1 MNAQLSDSNTIT
13 KLNDTSATY
22 GTDRSN
28 SEKILKDFR
37 DRTRLAIEEELQRT
51 KKMMMMEQIRK
62 QKEKA
67 LSKYESS
74 MKDYQVEIQD
84 NKKISSPARTK
95 SMDRSKIDERI
106 AAVMRDIRKKK
117 DQKAETDTS
126 IKDDIMRSYTMT
138 EIESPKEDD
147 KVDKVNKDDKANKD
161 DKDDNVNKD
170 DKDNKNHVKRERFL
184 GEAMN
189 PRKESQPSS
198 KRIPT
203 YRKDLEVS
211 VYRAT
216 NKTSTS
222 PKVRSTQI
230 IFLNIPNNF
239 SLRKELYENII
250 KEFSES
256 KSIKV
261 LSFLE
266 PLYENTILNNIN
278 KGLNIHNNKIKMM
291 TGDFSQTKIVNK
303 RDDTQFNV
311 DIYHL
316 LEQTYLQMVKECKD
330 IFCNEIIEKIESY
343 LKCRDEINKF
353 IILDAHSTSDVE
365 KIMNHFK
372 NSDHYLYRISKFT
385 HQSQFIIDQKLFD
398 EENIIHDEDPDQF
411 FVDIDLPIKYYI
423 KRLKLAMG
431 HKFRRQ
437 RLKSPV
443 IEEFGRD
450 KYRDKY
456 PF

>member
-1 MNAQLSDSNTIT
+1 MNVHLSDSNRVT
-13 KLNDTSATY
+13 KLNDTSVTY
-22 GTDRSN
+22 DGKGRSD
-28 SEKILKDFR
+28 SEKILKDSR
-37 DRTRLAIEEELQRT
+37 DKARLANKEELSRT
-51 KKMMMMEQIRK
+51 KKKMMMEQVRR
-62 QKEKA
+62 QKEKDS
-67 LSKYESS
+67 SKCDSL
-74 MKDYQVEIQD
+74 MKDYQVEIRD

-95 SMDRSKIDERI
+95 SIDRSKIDERI
-106 AAVMRDIRKKK
+106 AAVIRDTHKKN
-117 DQKAETDTS
+117 DQKVETTTS
-126 IKDDIMRSYTMT
+126 VKDDDTLMSYMTT
-138 EIESPKEDD
+138 EIESPREED
-147 KVDKVNKDDKANKD
+147 
-161 DKDDNVNKD
+161 
-170 DKDNKNHVKRERFL
+170 KNRVKRERFL

-189 PRKESQPSS
+189 PRKESHPFSRPI
-198 KRIPT
+198 KT
-203 YRKDLEVS
+203 YRKDLKVF

-216 NKTSTS
+216 NKAPMS
-222 PKVRSTQI
+222 PKVQSAQI

-256 KSIKV
+256 KNIKV

-278 KGLNIHNNKIKMM
+278 KGLNIHSNKIKMI
-291 TGDFSQTKIVNK
+291 TGDFSQTKIVNDE
-303 RDDTQFNV
+303 DDSEFNV

-316 LEQTYLQMVKECKD
+316 LEQTYLQMVKESKD

-365 KIMNHFK
+365 KIMNHFE

-385 HQSQFIIDQKLFD
+385 HESQFIIDQNLFD

-411 FVDIDLPIKYYI
+411 FINVDLSIKYYI

-437 RLKSPV
+437 KLKSPV
-443 IEEFGRD
+443 IEEFD
-450 KYRDKY
+450 RDKY

>member
-1 MNAQLSDSNTIT
+1 MNTHLSDSNTIT
-13 KLNDTSATY
+13 KINDISAIY
-22 GTDRSN
+22 DPRRSN
-28 SEKILKDFR
+28 SEKILKEFR
-37 DRTRLAIEEELQRT
+37 DKMRTANKEELERA
-51 KKMMMMEQIRK
+51 KKMIEQIRRT
-62 QKEKA
+62 QEQT
-67 LSKYESS
+67 SV
-74 MKDYQVEIQD
+74 MKDYQVEIRD
-84 NKKISSPARTK
+84 NKKISSTTQTK
-95 SMDRSKIDERI
+95 STDRSKIDERI
-106 AAVMRDIRKKK
+106 AAAIRDIRKKN
-117 DQKAETDTS
+117 DQKTETTAP
-126 IKDDIMRSYTMT
+126 IKDDIMSYTMT
-138 EIESPKEDD
+138 EIESPKED
-147 KVDKVNKDDKANKD
+147 NKY
-161 DKDDNVNKD
+161 
-170 DKDNKNHVKRERFL
+170 HIKRERFL

-189 PRKESQPSS
+189 MREEPQPSS
-198 KRIPT
+198 NSIKT

-216 NKTSTS
+216 NKASAS
-222 PKVRSTQI
+222 SKIRPAQI
-230 IFLNIPNNF
+230 IFLNVPNNF

-250 KEFSES
+250 EEFSDR
-256 KSIKV
+256 KNIKI

-278 KGLNIHNNKIKMM
+278 KGLNIHNNKIKMI
-291 TGDFSQTKIVNK
+291 TGDFARTKIVNK
-303 RDDTQFNV
+303 RDDTQINV

-316 LEQTYLQMVKECKD
+316 LEQTYLQMIKKCKD

-372 NSDHYLYRISKFT
+372 DSDHYLYRISKFT
-385 HQSQFIIDQKLFD
+385 RESQFIIDQKLFD

-411 FVDIDLPIKYYI
+411 FIDIDLPIKYYI
-423 KRLKLAMG
+423 RRLKLAMG

-443 IEEFGRD
+443 IKESSRD
-450 KYRDKY
+450 MY

>member
-1 MNAQLSDSNTIT
+1 MNAHLSDSNTIT
-13 KLNDTSATY
+13 KINDISAIY
-22 GTDRSN
+22 DPCRSN
-28 SEKILKDFR
+28 SEKILKEFR
-37 DRTRLAIEEELQRT
+37 DKTRTANKEELERS
-51 KKMMMMEQIRK
+51 KKMIEQIRRT
-62 QKEKA
+62 QEQT
-67 LSKYESS
+67 SV
-74 MKDYQVEIQD
+74 MKDYQVEIRD
-84 NKKISSPARTK
+84 NKKISSTTRTK
-95 SMDRSKIDERI
+95 STDRSKIDERI
-106 AAVMRDIRKKK
+106 AAVIRDIRKKN
-117 DQKAETDTS
+117 DQKTETTAP
-126 IKDDIMRSYTMT
+126 IKDDIMSYTMT
-138 EIESPKEDD
+138 EIESPKED
-147 KVDKVNKDDKANKD
+147 NKD
-161 DKDDNVNKD
+161 
-170 DKDNKNHVKRERFL
+170 HIKRERFL

-189 PRKESQPSS
+189 MREELQPLSNS
-198 KRIPT
+198 IKT

-216 NKTSTS
+216 NKASTS
-222 PKVRSTQI
+222 SKIRPAQI

-250 KEFSES
+250 KEFSDR
-256 KSIKV
+256 KNIKI

-278 KGLNIHNNKIKMM
+278 KGLNIHNNKIKMII
-291 TGDFSQTKIVNK
+291 GDFTRTKIVNK
-303 RDDTQFNV
+303 RDDTQINV

-316 LEQTYLQMVKECKD
+316 LEQTYLQMIKKCKD

-372 NSDHYLYRISKFT
+372 DSDHYLYRISKFT
-385 HQSQFIIDQKLFD
+385 RESQFIIDQKLFD

-411 FVDIDLPIKYYI
+411 FIDIDLPIKYYI
-423 KRLKLAMG
+423 RRLKLAMG

-443 IEEFGRD
+443 IKESSRD
-450 KYRDKY
+450 MY

>member
-1 MNAQLSDSNTIT
+1 MNVHLSDSNRIT
-13 KLNDTSATY
+13 KLNDTSVTY
-22 GTDRSN
+22 DVKGRSN
-28 SEKILKDFR
+28 SEKISKEFQDKA
-37 DRTRLAIEEELQRT
+37 RLANKEELERS
-51 KKMMMMEQIRK
+51 KKMTKMEHLRK
-62 QKEKA
+62 QKEKDS
-67 LSKYESS
+67 SKCDSL
-74 MKDYQVEIQD
+74 MKDYQVEIHD

-95 SMDRSKIDERI
+95 SIDRSKIDERI
-106 AAVMRDIRKKK
+106 AAIRDIRKKN
-117 DQKAETDTS
+117 DQKTETTAPM
-126 IKDDIMRSYTMT
+126 KDDTMSYTMT
-138 EIESPKEDD
+138 EIESPKED
-147 KVDKVNKDDKANKD
+147 NKDNI
-161 DKDDNVNKD
+161 
-170 DKDNKNHVKRERFL
+170 KRERFL

-189 PRKESQPSS
+189 PRRESQSSS

-239 SLRKELYENII
+239 SLRKELYENVI

-256 KSIKV
+256 KSIKI

-278 KGLNIHNNKIKMM
+278 KGLNIHSNKIKMI
-291 TGDFSQTKIVNK
+291 TGDFSQTKIINK
-303 RDDTQFNV
+303 RDDTEFNV

-343 LKCRDEINKF
+343 LKCRDEIDKF

-385 HQSQFIIDQKLFD
+385 HQSQFIIDQNLFD

-437 RLKSPV
+437 KLKSPV

-450 KYRDKY
+450 KY

>member
-1 MNAQLSDSNTIT
+1 MNAHLSDSNTIT
-13 KLNDTSATY
+13 KLNDTSVTY
-22 GTDRSN
+22 DGKGRSD
-28 SEKILKDFR
+28 SEKFLKEFR
-37 DRTRLAIEEELQRT
+37 DRTRLAIKEELQRT
-51 KKMMMMEQIRK
+51 KKMMMEQVRG

-74 MKDYQVEIQD
+74 MKDYQVEIHD

-95 SMDRSKIDERI
+95 SIDRSKIDERI
-106 AAVMRDIRKKK
+106 AAVIRDIRKKN
-117 DQKAETDTS
+117 DQKAETTAS
-126 IKDDIMRSYTMT
+126 INDDIMSYTAT
-138 EIESPKEDD
+138 EIESPKED
-147 KVDKVNKDDKANKD
+147 
-161 DKDDNVNKD
+161 NKD

-184 GEAMN
+184 GETMN
-189 PRKESQPSS
+189 PRKESQSSS
-198 KRIPT
+198 KRIPS

-211 VYRAT
+211 IYRAT
-216 NKTSTS
+216 NKMSTS
-222 PKVRSTQI
+222 PKVRSAQI

-291 TGDFSQTKIVNK
+291 TGDFSRIQIINK

-385 HQSQFIIDQKLFD
+385 HESQFIIDQNLFD

-437 RLKSPV
+437 RLKSSV
-443 IEEFGRD
+443 IEEIG
-450 KYRDKY
+450 RDKY

>member
-1 MNAQLSDSNTIT
+1 MNAHLSDSNTIT
-13 KLNDTSATY
+13 KLNDTSVVY
-22 GTDRSN
+22 DDKGQSN
-28 SEKILKDFR
+28 VEKILKEFR
-37 DRTRLAIEEELQRT
+37 DKARLANKEELERSK
-51 KKMMMMEQIRK
+51 KKMME
-62 QKEKA
+62 
-67 LSKYESS
+67 YDSS
-74 MKDYQVEIQD
+74 MKDYQVEIHD

-95 SMDRSKIDERI
+95 SIDRSKIDERI
-106 AAVMRDIRKKK
+106 AAAIRDIHKKS
-117 DQKAETDTS
+117 DQKVETTAS
-126 IKDDIMRSYTMT
+126 IKDDIMRSYTTT
-138 EIESPKEDD
+138 EIESPKED
-147 KVDKVNKDDKANKD
+147 NKDN
-161 DKDDNVNKD
+161 
-170 DKDNKNHVKRERFL
+170 KDNKNHVKRERFL

-189 PRKESQPSS
+189 MRKESQPSS
-198 KRIPT
+198 KPIPT

-216 NKTSTS
+216 NKVSTS
-222 PKVRSTQI
+222 PKVRSAQI

-278 KGLNIHNNKIKMM
+278 KGLNIHNSKIKMM
-291 TGDFSQTKIVNK
+291 TGDFSRAKIIDK
-303 RDDTQFNV
+303 RDDIPINV

-385 HQSQFIIDQKLFD
+385 HQSQFIIDQNLFD

-411 FVDIDLPIKYYI
+411 FIDIDLSIKYYI
-423 KRLKLAMG
+423 RRLKLAMG

-437 RLKSPV
+437 ILKSPV
-443 IEEFGRD
+443 IKKFGRD
-450 KYRDKY
+450 KY

>member
-1 MNAQLSDSNTIT
+1 MNAHLSDSNRIT
-13 KLNDTSATY
+13 KLNDTSVVY
-22 GTDRSN
+22 DGKGRSN
-28 SEKILKDFR
+28 SEKISKEFQDKR
-37 DRTRLAIEEELQRT
+37 RIANKEELERS
-51 KKMMMMEQIRK
+51 KKMIEQIRRT
-62 QKEKA
+62 QEQT
-67 LSKYESS
+67 SV
-74 MKDYQVEIQD
+74 MKDYQVEIRD
-84 NKKISSPARTK
+84 NKKISSTTRTK
-95 SMDRSKIDERI
+95 STDRSKIDERI
-106 AAVMRDIRKKK
+106 AAIRDIRKKN
-117 DQKAETDTS
+117 DQKTETTAPM
-126 IKDDIMRSYTMT
+126 KDDIMSYTMT
-138 EIESPKEDD
+138 EIESPKED
-147 KVDKVNKDDKANKD
+147 NKDNI
-161 DKDDNVNKD
+161 
-170 DKDNKNHVKRERFL
+170 KRERFL

-189 PRKESQPSS
+189 PRRESQSSS

-291 TGDFSQTKIVNK
+291 TGDFSPSKIVDK
-303 RDDTQFNV
+303 RGDTQFNV

-443 IEEFGRD
+443 VEEFGRD
-450 KYRDKY
+450 KY